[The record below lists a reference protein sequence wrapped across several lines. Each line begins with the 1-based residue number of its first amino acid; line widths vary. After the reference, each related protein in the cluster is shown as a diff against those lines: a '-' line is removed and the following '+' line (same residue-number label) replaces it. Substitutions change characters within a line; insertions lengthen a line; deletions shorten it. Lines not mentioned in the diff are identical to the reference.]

1 VRAPQVG
8 TPASMRE
15 LNQRIV
21 LDRLRRGGAAT
32 RPSLARDTG
41 LSKPTVG
48 QALLDLEQDGL
59 VREAGRTSAGPGRS
73 AVLYE
78 ADPAAGHVLGID
90 IGRGRLRLAVADLS
104 GNVVAKVDEP
114 NRCRSASALVRTVHD
129 LATGVVGQAGMGL
142 SDVVLTVVGSPG
154 VPDRSG
160 RMLHLAPNLPGWGRR
175 GLLDELEA
183 VLGPGLLVENDAN
196 LAAVG
201 ERDQGAARG
210 VDVFVCVNVGTGI
223 GMGIVVDGQLFRGAH
238 GAAGE
243 VGYLPY
249 GWVDTDSE
257 GWTPS
262 TPGILEQAAAAS
274 SVVQLAKEHG
284 VRNAGS
290 AREVFQ
296 LARQGDASALAVVEQ
311 EATRLAFLVASVS
324 AVIDPELVLLVGGIG
339 SNTDLLID
347 PLEKAMRE
355 ISPLSPRIAPGEL
368 GEDAVLTG
376 AIATALRAAQD
387 IVFER
392 RGENMVTQRSGVNV

>member
-1 VRAPQVG
+1 
-8 TPASMRE
+8 
-15 LNQRIV
+15 
-21 LDRLRRGGAAT
+21 
-32 RPSLARDTG
+32 
-41 LSKPTVG
+41 
-48 QALLDLEQDGL
+48 
-59 VREAGRTSAGPGRS
+59 
-73 AVLYE
+73 
-78 ADPAAGHVLGID
+78 
-90 IGRGRLRLAVADLS
+90 
-104 GNVVAKVDEP
+104 
-114 NRCRSASALVRTVHD
+114 
-129 LATGVVGQAGMGL
+129 
-142 SDVVLTVVGSPG
+142 
-154 VPDRSG
+154 
-160 RMLHLAPNLPGWGRR
+160 
-175 GLLDELEA
+175 
-183 VLGPGLLVENDAN
+183 
-196 LAAVG
+196 
-201 ERDQGAARG
+201 
-210 VDVFVCVNVGTGI
+210 VFVCVNVGTGI

-249 GWVDTDSE
+249 GWVDTGSE

-262 TPGILEQAAAAS
+262 TPGILEQAAAAN
-274 SVVQLAKEHG
+274 SVVQLAKEQG

-296 LARQGDASALAVVEQ
+296 LARQGDAGALAVVEQ
-311 EATRLAFLVASVS
+311 EATKLAFLVASVS

-392 RGENMVTQRSGVNV
+392 RGENLVTQRSGVNV